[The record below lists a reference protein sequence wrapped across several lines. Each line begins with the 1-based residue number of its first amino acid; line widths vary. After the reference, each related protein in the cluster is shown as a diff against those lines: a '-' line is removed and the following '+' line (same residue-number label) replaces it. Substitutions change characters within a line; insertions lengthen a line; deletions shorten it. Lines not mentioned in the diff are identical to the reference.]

1 MKRTKGVVLL
11 LAYSSS
17 IHHYVY
23 ADDVDF
29 IIEVGIFI
37 KYSRSADDVVCV
49 TVDIFVKCTLCAD
62 YVAGNAFNYADD
74 DANC

>member
-1 MKRTKGVVLL
+1 MTERQRDEEDEGCS
-11 LAYSSS
+11 A
-17 IHHYVY
+17 
-23 ADDVDF
+23 A
-29 IIEVGIFI
+29 VGIFI